1 MGKSPEELRSDIA
14 RTRDNL
20 SGTLD
25 AIEDR
30 VVPGR
35 IVERRKEQFRSRLS
49 SVKETVMGSADDLS
63 RRADDAGGQLS
74 EHLSGAGEWAHQ
86 APETARQGAQG
97 NPLAAGLIAFGA
109 GLLAAA
115 IFPGTQTEAQV
126 AQKVQEA
133 AQPLADEAKQAG
145 KELVSDLQPAAEEAV
160 QQVKETA
167 MAGVDQM
174 KDAAAQATVD
184 TKGAATQAV
193 GEVGDQAQKS
203 TEAVRNQS

>member
-1 MGKSPEELRSDIA
+1 MGKSPEELRGDIA
-14 RTRDNL
+14 HTRDNL

-30 VVPGR
+30 VVPSR

-49 SVKETVMGSADDLS
+49 GIKETVMGSADDLS
-63 RRADDAGGQLS
+63 QATGEVGGQLTDRLA
-74 EHLSGAGEWAHQ
+74 EANDWAHH
-86 APETARQGAQG
+86 APETARRRAEG

-126 AQKVQEA
+126 AQKVQEV
-133 AQPLADEAKQAG
+133 AQPLAEEAKQAG
-145 KELVSDLQPAAEEAV
+145 KEVVSNLQPAAQEAA

-167 MAGVDQM
+167 MAGAGQV
-174 KDAAAQATVD
+174 KESAGQATVD
-184 TKGAATQAV
+184 TKEAATQAA
-193 GEVGDQAQKS
+193 GEVGDQAQKAAR
-203 TEAVRNQS
+203 AVHDQV